1 MINIQEKQ
9 DLNAWPSDCFEKE
22 KFNVVEFYHKILWA
36 SQHQQQEYQR
46 YEDQNKIAWKR
57 VTFSLDPPE
66 IYEYEPEYT
75 KATTSFFPDYFKRK
89 FHNLENEQYSTR
101 KIQQQSSI
109 PLDEKNFKDVTIVR
123 VRSITDFNP
132 VPNQQY
138 NQQQQQQQVPSYYES
153 MQAFDSSFMHI
164 DMSFERE
171 QQEEM
176 YAVSCSSSAVMD
188 ESIISSP
195 PPSYN
200 EECVI
205 KRKMSLTS
213 GLKRRIS
220 MKFWSSNSNDTGGN
234 SSSCSNTTEEKGLV
248 RTLRKI
254 KSSPRLMIQR
264 RASVVSLRKKAS
276 FLGA

>member
-1 MINIQEKQ
+1 MIDIQEKQ
-9 DLNAWPSDCFEKE
+9 DLNAWPSDCLERE

-36 SQHQQQEYQR
+36 SQQQYQHC
-46 YEDQNKIAWKR
+46 EDQNKINRKR
-57 VTFSLDPPE
+57 VTFSEDPPE

-75 KATTSFFPDYFKRK
+75 KTTTSFFSEYFKRK
-89 FHNLENEQYSTR
+89 SHNLENEQYPTR
-101 KIQQQSSI
+101 KIQQQPSV
-109 PLDEKNFKDVTIVR
+109 PLDEECFKDITIVR

-138 NQQQQQQQVPSYYES
+138 KQQQQQVPPYHES
-153 MQAFDSSFMHI
+153 MHAFDSSFMHT
-164 DMSFERE
+164 DMSFEME

-176 YAVSCSSSAVMD
+176 YALSSSSPAVID

-200 EECVI
+200 EECII
-205 KRKMSLTS
+205 KRKKSLTS

-220 MKFWSSNSNDTGGN
+220 MNFWSSNSNNTGGN
-234 SSSCSNTTEEKGLV
+234 SSSSSYSNTAEKKGLI

-264 RASVVSLRKKAS
+264 RASVVSLHKKAS
-276 FLGA
+276 FSGA